1 MSEMHMNET
10 LVDIKIIGVGGAGG
24 NAINDMITS
33 GINGVEFIA
42 ANTDAQDLTKSKA
55 HHKIQLG
62 EKLTKGLGAGAM
74 PNIGRQAAEE
84 DKEKIKELL
93 AGTDMLFITAGM
105 GGGTGTGAAPVIAK
119 IAKEMGILTMG
130 VITRPFKFEG
140 KKRELNAEIGIAEL
154 KDNVDTLV
162 IIPNEKLFELP
173 NKKITF
179 KNAFEEANSVL
190 KIGIKGVSELIT
202 KQGVINLDFA
212 DLKTIVKESGM
223 AMLGFGYAEGEDR
236 AEKAAKQAIA
246 SPFLERTIKGAKRVL
261 LNVTSGEDLGLGEV
275 SMIAEMVSAATGE
288 DAPEV
293 IFGNI
298 MEASMEN
305 RVQVTII
312 ATDFKDE
319 NETKSSENEEEA
331 VVKSKKGTLDTIKK
345 SNDLYDP
352 FEFDIPSF
360 IRKKK

>member
-1 MSEMHMNET
+1 MAELHMNET
-10 LVDIKIIGVGGAGG
+10 IVDIKIMGVGGAGG
-24 NAINDMITS
+24 NAINDMIAS
-33 GINGVEFIA
+33 GISGVEFIA
-42 ANTDAQDLTKSKA
+42 ANTDAQDLIKSKA

-74 PNIGRQAAEE
+74 PSIGRQAAEE

-93 AGTDMLFITAGM
+93 SGTDMLFITAGM

-140 KKRELNAEIGIAEL
+140 KKREINAETGIEEL

-212 DLKTIVKESGM
+212 DLKTTVKDSGM
-223 AMLGFGYAEGEDR
+223 AMLGFGFADGEDR
-236 AEKAAKQAIA
+236 AERAAKQAIS
-246 SPFLERTIKGAKRVL
+246 SPFLERTIQGAKRIL
-261 LNVTSGEDLGLGEV
+261 LNVTSGEDLGLSEV
-275 SMIAEMVSAATGE
+275 SMIAQMVSDATGE
-288 DAPEV
+288 EAPEI

-298 MEASMEN
+298 MEPDMEN
-305 RVQVTII
+305 MVQVTII
-312 ATDFKDE
+312 ATDFSDC
-319 NETKSSENEEEA
+319 NGCKSDNEEEV
-331 VVKSKKGTLDTIKK
+331 VVKSRKGTLDTIKK
-345 SNDLYDP
+345 SDSYDP